1 MFSNNSQRLND
12 NSQFLSNSQY
22 FVKILSFSEKI
33 TSFSTKILSFSA
45 IIINLSAKKISV
57 SYNAQLYQN
66 WIFRTVCTE
75 TILQQGLVKVRC
87 IVWNTKCFLWRSIY
101 LSSLACAFLHT
112 FLHFENFLFSSGCYV
127 IFASHVGYCSLGY
140 FGIGRILFTNEKISL
155 ASLATRLS
163 CQHVFQLSSICCI
176 GEKFYYIV

>member
-1 MFSNNSQRLND
+1 M
-12 NSQFLSNSQY
+12 
-22 FVKILSFSEKI
+22 
-33 TSFSTKILSFSA
+33 
-45 IIINLSAKKISV
+45 
-57 SYNAQLYQN
+57 
-66 WIFRTVCTE
+66 CTE

-112 FLHFENFLFSSGCYV
+112 FLHFEIFLFSSGCYV

-140 FGIGRILFTNEKISL
+140 FGIVRILFTNEKIPL

-176 GEKFYYIV
+176 GEKLDYIVEAFIHWSRYGSFMQLQLFLKTKTWESLVYVPI